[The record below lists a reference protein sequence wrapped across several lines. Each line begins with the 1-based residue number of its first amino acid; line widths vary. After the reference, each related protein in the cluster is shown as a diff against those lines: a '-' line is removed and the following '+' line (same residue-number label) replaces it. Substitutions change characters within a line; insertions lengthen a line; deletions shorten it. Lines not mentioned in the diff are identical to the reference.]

1 MKILTR
7 ADIRQIF
14 HQFPTIHVPDFI
26 DEVDFTP
33 LVYISWIDDREDQVY
48 LIYEINGQLEGIRGR
63 WIRLGMRPFVFSM
76 CDICHKSRYRDGIL
90 SISAQTRT
98 LPPHLTY
105 RSRAFHICANFQ
117 LCNWDMKN
125 EKGIQK
131 LFEQVLE

>member
-1 MKILTR
+1 MQALTR
-7 ADIRQIF
+7 ESIKRLF
-14 HQFPTIHVPDFI
+14 NRYESIHIPNLI
-26 DEVDFTP
+26 DEVDFSV
-33 LVYISWIDDREDQVY
+33 LKYYSWIDEQEDQVY

-131 LFEQVLE
+131 LFRQVLE